1 MLRGIPSE
9 ALLDSSISTGYGSIT
24 APRVVGV
31 DFRQANFY
39 QLDLNNF
46 MMIYLLTFK
55 RSS

>member
-9 ALLDSSISTGYGSIT
+9 ALLDSSISTGYGSIP

-31 DFRQANFY
+31 DFRQAIFY
-39 QLDLNNF
+39 RLELNNF